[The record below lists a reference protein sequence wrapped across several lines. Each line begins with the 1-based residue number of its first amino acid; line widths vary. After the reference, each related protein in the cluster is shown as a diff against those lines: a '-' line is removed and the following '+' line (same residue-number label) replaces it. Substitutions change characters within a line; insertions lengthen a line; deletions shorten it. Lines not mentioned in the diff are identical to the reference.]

1 MQKFLAVILLAIA
14 ALEGVV
20 AAPVA
25 DTAAVDVRTNEKF
38 PASPAFDGAEDIYG
52 RDLADNEDEK
62 QKRGEDPG
70 AFPDVGQP
78 LQVDTVAMDSG
89 ETGGRAEP
97 GALDARSF
105 EMDELEARDL
115 EDRDNEPA
123 SEANADNGGGLE
135 KRVSYP
141 LHLCTSLLIG
151 ALCVN
156 LTLCACDSNAAAVE
170 EVDEAADEEAV
181 EVVAEAVEIAVADV
195 AAEAEVAEE
204 TEQRRQYQHL
214 TQIIGWDGSSTDCM
228 ITMYGISLTRENPGK
243 G

>member
-78 LQVDTVAMDSG
+78 LQVDPVAMDSG

-135 KRVSYP
+135 KR
-141 LHLCTSLLIG
+141 
-151 ALCVN
+151 
-156 LTLCACDSNAAAVE
+156 
-170 EVDEAADEEAV
+170 
-181 EVVAEAVEIAVADV
+181 
-195 AAEAEVAEE
+195 
-204 TEQRRQYQHL
+204 QRR
-214 TQIIGWDGSSTDCM
+214 GGR
-228 ITMYGISLTRENPGK
+228 GGGRGGRRGGRGGRRGGRGNRG
-243 G
+243 GRRGGRGRGRGRN